1 MVSSHKANFNLS
13 HFYRLGSFLESFVEV
28 WLGSVDNGPP
38 LLVVHN
44 QVLNNGHSDN
54 YHHRNH
60 ISKFIELSELDMLFV
75 VHLGDIAEEVGLSS
89 LLRPQFVASKSSSP

>member
-38 LLVVHN
+38 LLIVHH
-44 QVLNNGHSDN
+44 QELNIGHSDG

-60 ISKFIELSELDMLFV
+60 ISKFVELGEHDVFSV
-75 VHLGDIAEEVGLSS
+75 VHLGDIAEELGLFA
-89 LLRPQFVASKSSSP
+89 LLRP